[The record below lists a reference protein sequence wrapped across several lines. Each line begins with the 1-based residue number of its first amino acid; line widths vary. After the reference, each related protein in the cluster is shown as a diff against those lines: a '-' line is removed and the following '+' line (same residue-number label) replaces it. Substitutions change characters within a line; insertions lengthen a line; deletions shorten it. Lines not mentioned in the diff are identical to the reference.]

1 MEVALVIKQCKEIE
15 WVVSEALS
23 PTIYILIFHGHADK
37 FLSPKIFQYAL
48 WQSFYIL
55 YVISV
60 WEVGIRIGGSSGN
73 LKSNLGASDQQG
85 CAVTEIGEDR
95 MTGSES
101 VETGF
106 KDFRSVASSS
116 GILPSL
122 LRNTILFK
130 LCYNYVI

>member
-55 YVISV
+55 YVISD

>member
-1 MEVALVIKQCKEIE
+1 M
-15 WVVSEALS
+15 
-23 PTIYILIFHGHADK
+23 
-37 FLSPKIFQYAL
+37 
-48 WQSFYIL
+48 
-55 YVISV
+55 
-60 WEVGIRIGGSSGN
+60 GIHIGGSSGN

>member
-48 WQSFYIL
+48 WQSFYIP

-60 WEVGIRIGGSSGN
+60 WEVGIHIGGSSGN

>member
-60 WEVGIRIGGSSGN
+60 WEVGIHIGGSSGN

>member
-15 WVVSEALS
+15 WVVLEALS
-23 PTIYILIFHGHADK
+23 PTIYILIFHGHAYK

-60 WEVGIRIGGSSGN
+60 WEVGIHIGGSSGN

>member
-48 WQSFYIL
+48 WQSFYIP